1 MRISDWSSDVCSS
14 DLKLRLADG
23 PGAKLTPESIAAAL
37 DGVRDDVHQV
47 QPHAVSITNAT
58 EYGLAYTPA
67 EVAAIGALCTQRG
80 LGLHMDGARFAN
92 AIAHLGCAPADVTW
106 RSGVDALSFGF
117 VQNGGMSAEALIF
130 FDTALAEATLY
141 RPTMRRGA
149 GG

>member
-67 EVAAIGALCTQRG
+67 EVAAIGALCPHRG
-80 LGLHMDGARFAN
+80 LGLHMGGARFAKTV
-92 AIAHLGCAPADVTW
+92 AT
-106 RSGVDALSFGF
+106 FGF
-117 VQNGGMSAEALIF
+117 APDNRKRVGSGRGGSV
-130 FDTALAEATLY
+130 
-141 RPTMRRGA
+141 RV
-149 GG
+149 

>member
-1 MRISDWSSDVCSS
+1 MRISGWSSDVCSS
-14 DLKLRLADG
+14 DLTHGAKLRLADG

-106 RSGVDALSFGF
+106 RSGVAALRS
-117 VQNGGMSAEALIF
+117 E
-130 FDTALAEATLY
+130 E
-141 RPTMRRGA
+141 PTSELQSLMRISYAVFCLKKNKRKPHKHQ
-149 GG
+149 